1 VDEGKNADS
10 CKDFVKKAE
19 ELKNDRATWDSHM
32 ADIAEVIRPLRT
44 ELRGNTNSEGTKRM
58 SKVFDG
64 SGIKGLQNL
73 GAGLYGLASNPAD
86 QWGGLGTLDE
96 DRNRF
101 GPNRAWLDRTSKQV
115 LGSFGPNFGDFYAQ
129 CLAFY
134 LDGAGFGTAIFTT
147 EVRADH
153 SGFIDRCRALSTSY
167 IDTDGEGTVDT
178 LYRRWMMTP
187 AQAAT
192 MFTAQALSEKTQA
205 DLKAGKCDKRE
216 FLQYIGPN
224 SSYVQDRIGPSGKPV
239 ASVSMEIDTCHEI
252 KVGGFLDLPFQCF
265 RWGVAEGER
274 YGRECPGELSLPDVK
289 SSNVMTKANLEAG
302 ERAARPSLGA
312 YSEQTTPII
321 RDHPGKVTYGALD
334 RAGNQ
339 LVKPLYEM
347 GSPPF
352 SVEMAEAL
360 RSAIKEYFYFSLLP
374 VMNRTGLAP
383 IETLERQEATLRMM
397 APYLGRINGD
407 FLIPA
412 FMLRYRRLLRVTDAS
427 GQPIISP
434 PPPDLAGHTLQ
445 VNVVSPM
452 AQAQKSARAAGVLRF
467 EQSIAPILA
476 RDPTASARI
485 NSDKEMQIV
494 AEGYNVDGILNDDD
508 TTDAARQQQQRMIAA
523 QQGATIAKD
532 ATAAAQSG
540 ATAIQTMRGPQPKQA
555 A

>member
-1 VDEGKNADS
+1 MEEGKNADS
-10 CKDFVKKAE
+10 CKDFIKQADERKAE
-19 ELKNDRATWDSHM
+19 RATWDSHM
-32 ADIAEVIRPLRT
+32 ADIAEVIRPLRA
-44 ELRGNTNSEGTKRM
+44 ELRGNQTSEGTKRM

-86 QWGGLGTLDE
+86 EWGGLGTLDE

-101 GPNRAWLDRTSKQV
+101 GPNRDWLDRTSKMV
-115 LGSFGPNFGDFYAQ
+115 LASFGPNFGAFYAQ

-153 SGFIDRCRALSTSY
+153 SGFIDRCRSLATSY
-167 IDTDGEGTVDT
+167 IDTDGEGTVNT
-178 LYRRWMMTP
+178 LYRRWRMNP
-187 AQAAT
+187 AQAAAL
-192 MFTAQALSEKTQA
+192 FGASNLSEKLRT
-205 DLKAGKCDKRE
+205 DLKAGKTDKRE
-216 FLQYIGPN
+216 FLQYVGPN
-224 SSYVQDRIGPSGKPV
+224 SHYVQDRLGPSGKPV
-239 ASVSMEIDTCHEI
+239 ASVSMEVDTCHQV
-252 KVGGFLDLPFQCF
+252 KVGGFWDLPFQCF
-265 RWGVAEGER
+265 RWGVAEGEL
-274 YGRECPGELSLPDVK
+274 YGRESPGELSLPDVK
-289 SSNVMTKANLEAG
+289 SSNIMTKANLEAG

-334 RAGNQ
+334 RGGNQ
-339 LVKPLYEM
+339 LVKPLYTM
-347 GSPPF
+347 GQPPF
-352 SVEMAEAL
+352 SIEMAEAL
-360 RSAIKEYFYFSLLP
+360 RAAIKEYFYFSLLP

-427 GQPIISP
+427 GQPIIQP

-467 EQSIAPILA
+467 EQSVASILA
-476 RDPTASARI
+476 RDPTAAARI
-485 NSDKEMQIV
+485 NSDKEMEIV
-494 AEGYNVDGILNDDD
+494 ADGYNVSGVLHDDD
-508 TTDAARQQQQRMIAA
+508 TTQANRAQLQKMMAA
-523 QQGATIAKD
+523 QQAAVTAKD
-532 ATAAAQSG
+532 AAGAAASG
-540 ATAIQTMRGPQPKQA
+540 ASAIATLRGPQPAQA